1 MKFQLSTLLQ
11 EIHAYLLLRGTNIN
25 LMYIKHVL
33 CIVCTHRQR
42 VESLILSSQI
52 STNPQTRVFL
62 SGDTVQLTFNIGMVC
77 MSICE
82 YAVV

>member
-1 MKFQLSTLLQ
+1 
-11 EIHAYLLLRGTNIN
+11 
-25 LMYIKHVL
+25 MYAL

-52 STNPQTRVFL
+52 STDPQRVFL

-77 MSICE
+77 MSVCE